1 MKTEVED
8 LRVRGKKCKGLAA
21 DWMGR
26 VKGCVVGVSVYMA
39 INEKPGVG
47 VGREKKVTFLGI
59 KRVSMLQAKRFQAQQ

>member
-1 MKTEVED
+1 M
-8 LRVRGKKCKGLAA
+8 
-21 DWMGR
+21 
-26 VKGCVVGVSVYMA
+26 KGCVVGVSVYMA